1 MGGRGYKPD
10 VASINMFETREE
22 SLMSEIFR
30 LNDYLARIGVEGPLR
45 ADLATLTKLQA
56 AHVAAL
62 PFEGLDPLLRRPV
75 ALDLAALQ
83 AKIVDGRRGGYCY
96 EQNAIFA
103 AALDALGFEV
113 TRLGARVRWMSP
125 PDAPLGPRTH
135 MLLKVDLDGIAYL
148 ADVGFGA
155 CLLEAP
161 LRLEIGAEQRT
172 AMGTYRLTDGE
183 GHYTLSAQ
191 RPDGWRAMY
200 TFNLE
205 PQLAADYELGNYFTS
220 THPQAPFPNVLI
232 MERLLADQRLKLV
245 NLRLIAEARDG
256 RVVSE
261 RTIASAEDL
270 ADVLD
275 QTFQITPPVPAAEI
289 FARISG

>member
-56 AHVAAL
+56 
-62 PFEGLDPLLRRPV
+62 
-75 ALDLAALQ
+75 
-83 AKIVDGRRGGYCY
+83 GYCY
-96 EQNAIFA
+96 EQDAIFA

-200 TFNLE
+200 AFNLE